1 MVPIV
6 IHDAGEVMWRGH
18 QTLRGGTVHVD
29 VLPPVDTSQWSVST
43 MNDHVADVRARF
55 VATLEGTP

>member
-1 MVPIV
+1 M
-6 IHDAGEVMWRGH
+6 
-18 QTLRGGTVHVD
+18 HVD
-29 VLPPVDTSQWSVST
+29 VLPPVDTSEWSVAT